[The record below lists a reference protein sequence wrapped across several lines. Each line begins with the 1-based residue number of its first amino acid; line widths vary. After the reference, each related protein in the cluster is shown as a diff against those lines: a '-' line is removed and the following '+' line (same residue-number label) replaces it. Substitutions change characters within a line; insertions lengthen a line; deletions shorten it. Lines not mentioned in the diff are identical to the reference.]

1 MTDIDIMRTCMQE
14 SIKEFLEKAEDDLA
28 KAQKENNLEG
38 IVSYQFLVNEYETM
52 LEEFNEYYNV

>member
-1 MTDIDIMRTCMQE
+1 MINKEALLRQKQI
-14 SIKEFLEKAEDDLA
+14 IKFLRDAEDDLA

-38 IVSYQFLVNEYETM
+38 VATYQFLVNEYEVM

>member
-1 MTDIDIMRTCMQE
+1 MMNREALLRQKQI
-14 SIKEFLEKAEDDLA
+14 IKFLRDAEDDLA

-38 IVSYQFLVNEYETM
+38 VVSYQFLVNEYETM